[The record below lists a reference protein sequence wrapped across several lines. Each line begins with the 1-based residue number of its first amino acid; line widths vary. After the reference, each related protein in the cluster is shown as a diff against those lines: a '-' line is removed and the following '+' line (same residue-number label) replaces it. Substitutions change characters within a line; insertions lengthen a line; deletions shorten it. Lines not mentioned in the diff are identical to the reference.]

1 MNPEF
6 GAAHNNRAFARQQ
19 KGDIEGAMADFDAAI
34 QCSPGRA
41 YVYNNRGVARRTSI
55 GYCRLS
61 KLFKVRYWQAPA
73 DLSAV
78 MDKVVELKKKR

>member
-41 YVYNNRGVARRTSI
+41 YVYNNRGVARRTQGDMDGALADFI
-55 GYCRLS
+55 EAIRLKAALRGFLLQS
-61 KLFKVRYWQAPA
+61 GAH
-73 DLSAV
+73 
-78 MDKVVELKKKR
+78 